1 MKYYSIYRPIAPGT
15 CPKKDGRETIVNF
28 DAPQY
33 CDGIGREAW
42 GYIDYPDPLG
52 KEEADSYELVP
63 EGMKTYWCVTTSA
76 NDRGKVIAHITSSIL
91 SDVKPESTF
100 VQTRRRDI
108 YTDWFEN
115 KAEAERFAKEA
126 GEA

>member
-15 CPKKDGRETIVNF
+15 YPKKDGRETIVNF
-28 DAPQY
+28 STSRY
-33 CDGIGREAW
+33 CGEVGREAW
-42 GYIDYPDPLG
+42 GYVDYPEPLEN
-52 KEEADSYELVP
+52 EEAESYELVP
-63 EGMKTYWCVTTSA
+63 EGMKAYWCVTTSV

-91 SDVKPESTF
+91 SNTKPESTF

-108 YTDWFEN
+108 YTDWFED